1 MSDMNIRQNYLLRGW
16 GIKGEGI
23 LLLLNKDQQINEQ
36 RVLIFGTKAKSIR
49 WLQPF
54 ISRWAFT
61 TKAKAL
67 DNYFCAVAERAAYKN
82 LCLLI
87 LR

>member
-1 MSDMNIRQNYLLRGW
+1 MMSDMNIRQNYLLRGW

-49 WLQPF
+49 
-54 ISRWAFT
+54 
-61 TKAKAL
+61 
-67 DNYFCAVAERAAYKN
+67 
-82 LCLLI
+82 
-87 LR
+87 